1 MAIRGGKVRSMKS
14 LKSGLKKGGGAGYLS
29 RVPADGSLTVR
40 FLTEPTEWV
49 EYYEHF
55 DQVKKFYPCTD
66 DCDGCRAGETPSRRY
81 LANALDV
88 AENKVIPLV
97 LPKTLAGS
105 VTKKYDKYATL
116 LDRDYELSREGT
128 GFDTEYDVTPE
139 PPSKVNVGRY
149 DLLDLWA
156 LLEAQLESD
165 GEDDEDDD
173 EDDEPKSK
181 RPAKK
186 TAPSRRASRDDDD
199 EDDDD
204 EDDEDEDDEPA
215 PKSRRTAPS
224 KRRAVEEDDEDEEDE
239 EEEDEEEE
247 DDDEVWTRDELDGK
261 GIRELRKIAL
271 ESGYTTD
278 DYKGLDVE
286 GVIDLILGEG
296 EDEEDEEEDDED
308 VLTEDDLKAMSLA
321 ELKKMAKEY
330 DVTVKAGVSKA
341 DLIDLILDAAGEEDD
356 DNPPF

>member
-105 VTKKYDKYATL
+105 VTKKYDKYSTL

-139 PPSKVNVGRY
+139 PPSKVNINRY
-149 DLLDLWA
+149 DLLDLWS
-156 LLEAQLESD
+156 LLEAQLTAE
-165 GEDDEDDD
+165 DEDDD
-173 EDDEPKSK
+173 EDDDEPK

-186 TAPSRRASRDDDD
+186 AAAKPSRRAAVDDDD

-204 EDDEDEDDEPA
+204 DDDDEDDEPA
-215 PKSRRTAPS
+215 PKSRRASTRKPAPVEDEDDEDD
-224 KRRAVEEDDEDEEDE
+224 AEEDDEDE
-239 EEEDEEEE
+239 
-247 DDDEVWTRDELDGK
+247 DDDVWTRDDLDGK

-271 ESGYTTD
+271 EAGYTTD
-278 DYKGLDVE
+278 DYRGLDVE

-296 EDEEDEEEDDED
+296 EDEDDEDEDDED
-308 VLTEDDLKAMSLA
+308 VLTEDDLKAMSVA

-330 DVTVKAGVSKA
+330 GVTIKANTDKA
-341 DLIDLILDAAGEEDD
+341 DIIDLILDAAGEEDGD
-356 DNPPF
+356 EVPF